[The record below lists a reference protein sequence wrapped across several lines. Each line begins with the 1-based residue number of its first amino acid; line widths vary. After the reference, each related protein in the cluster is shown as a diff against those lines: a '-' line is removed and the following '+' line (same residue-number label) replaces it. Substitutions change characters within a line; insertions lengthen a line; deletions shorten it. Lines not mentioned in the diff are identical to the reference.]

1 MMNSEA
7 AIAQARQ
14 ERDRLRALVDDIANG
29 RGGGN
34 YGDQEVA
41 DMYRKIDALEA
52 QIAGA
57 GSGES

>member
-1 MMNSEA
+1 MIGGASDVA
-7 AIAQARQ
+7 AWTA
-14 ERDRLRALVDDIANG
+14 ERDRLRSLVDDIANG

-41 DMYRKIDALEA
+41 DMYRRIDALEA